1 MPRPKNTVRRQ
12 ERQQKFLAAYAQTGI
27 VKLAATRSHIP
38 ASQHYTWIS
47 QDEDYAKAAAEIA
60 EATKEL
66 AAQLRGKPG
75 PQPGSQ
81 APHRREAL
89 KRERQEKFLAA
100 ISRGLTRHEA
110 AKEAGVTYEG
120 QQYWE
125 QTDPEYAARFQQA
138 YEESAETRK
147 VLTSEKKR
155 KASKARWD
163 DPQAREAWGEFQKT
177 TWTPEKRA
185 ELSARM
191 SRQMSDPEA
200 RKRLGEASRAR
211 WDEPGRREEWSD
223 HMRALWADPGR
234 RARFL
239 AHYDEPGFRE
249 SVAETV
255 RQHWASIPE
264 EERNEKL
271 RKMRRRMKGGN
282 IITDIEATVM
292 DALGAMMV
300 PYIMHAPVD
309 RYTADIFLPHLKL
322 IIECDGAWHHD
333 QRPDFDAARDE
344 KIAELGFKTLRL
356 AEAEIKDGSFIAK
369 LREAL
374 EVTTE

>member
-1 MPRPKNTVRRQ
+1 MPRPKDTVRRQ
-12 ERQQKFLAAYAQTGI
+12 ERQQRFLAAYAQTGI
-27 VKLAATRSHIP
+27 VKLASTRSQIP
-38 ASQHYTWIS
+38 ASQHYTWMS

-60 EATKEL
+60 EATKGI

-81 APHRREAL
+81 APHQREAL

-100 ISRGLTRHEA
+100 IGRGLTRHEA
-110 AKEAGVTYEG
+110 SKEAGVTYEG

-138 YEESAETRK
+138 YEESAETRNA
-147 VLTSEKKR
+147 LTSEKKR
-155 KASKARWD
+155 RASKARWD

-185 ELSARM
+185 EFAARM
-191 SRQMSDPEA
+191 SERMSSPEERA
-200 RKRLGEASRAR
+200 RLGEASKAR
-211 WDEPGRREEWSD
+211 WAAPGKREEWGD
-223 HMRALWADPGR
+223 HMRSLWASPER
-234 RARFL
+234 RERFM
-239 AHYDEPGFRE
+239 AHFDEPGFRE
-249 SVAETV
+249 SVSETV

-282 IITDIEATVM
+282 IITDIEAAVM
-292 DALGAMMV
+292 DALGGMLV
-300 PYIMHAPVD
+300 PYIMHAPID

-322 IIECDGAWHHD
+322 IIECDGTYFHP
-333 QRPDFDAARDE
+333 QRKDTDDIRDARL
-344 KIAELGFKTLRL
+344 AELGFRTLRL
-356 AEAEIKDGSFIAK
+356 SEAEIKDGSFLPK
-369 LREAL
+369 LKEAL
-374 EVTTE
+374 DVTTG

>member
-1 MPRPKNTVRRQ
+1 MPRPRNTVRRQ
-12 ERQQKFLAAYAQTGI
+12 ERQENFLAAYAQTGI
-27 VKLAATRSHIP
+27 VQLAATRSHIP
-38 ASQHYTWIS
+38 ASQHYTWMS

-60 EATKEL
+60 EAMKET
-66 AAQLRGKPG
+66 AAQLRRKPG

-100 ISRGLTRHEA
+100 IGRGLTRHEA
-110 AKEAGVTYEG
+110 AKEAGVTYEA

-125 QTDPEYAARFQQA
+125 QTDPEYAGRFRRA
-138 YEESAETRK
+138 YEESAGTRK
-147 VLTSEKKR
+147 ALTSEKKR
-155 KASKARWD
+155 RASKARWD

-200 RKRLGEASRAR
+200 RRRLGEASRAR
-211 WDEPGRREEWSD
+211 WDEPGQREAWGD
-223 HMRALWADPGR
+223 HMRALWADPER

-255 RQHWASIPE
+255 RQHWASIPQ

-292 DALGAMMV
+292 DALGVLMV

-309 RYTADIFLPHLKL
+309 RYTADILLPHLRL
-322 IIECDGAWHHD
+322 IIECDGAYHHD
-333 QRPDFDAARDE
+333 QRPDYDAARDE
-344 KIAELGFKTLRL
+344 KMAELGFRTLRL
-356 AEAEIKDGSFIAK
+356 AEAEIKDGSFTAK
-369 LREAL
+369 LEEAL
-374 EVTTE
+374 GLTA

>member
-12 ERQQKFLAAYAQTGI
+12 ERQQRFLAAYAETGI
-27 VKLAATRSHIP
+27 VQLAATRSQIP
-38 ASQHYTWIS
+38 ASQHYTWMS

-60 EATKEL
+60 EATKET
-66 AAQLRGKPG
+66 AAQLRRKPG

-125 QTDPEYAARFQQA
+125 QTDPEYAARFQRA

-147 VLTSEKKR
+147 ALTAEKKSR
-155 KASKARWD
+155 ASKARWD
-163 DPQAREAWGEFQKT
+163 DPQARESWGDFQKT

-185 ELSARM
+185 EFAARM
-191 SRQMSDPEA
+191 SERMSSPEERQ
-200 RKRLGEASRAR
+200 RLGEASRAR
-211 WDEPGRREEWSD
+211 WDAPGKREAWSE
-223 HMRALWADPGR
+223 HMRALWADPER
-234 RARFL
+234 RKVFL

-249 SVAETV
+249 SVSETV
-255 RQHWASIPE
+255 RKHWASIPE

-292 DALGAMMV
+292 DALGRMLV
-300 PYIMHAPVD
+300 PYIMHAPID

-344 KIAELGFKTLRL
+344 RIAELGFRTLRL
-356 AEAEIKDGSFIAK
+356 SEAEIKDGSFTGRLK
-369 LREAL
+369 EAL
-374 EVTTE
+374 EASPA

>member
-1 MPRPKNTVRRQ
+1 MPRPKTPYAARSVSRSSWRRTP
-12 ERQQKFLAAYAQTGI
+12 RRGSS
-27 VKLAATRSHIP
+27 KLAATRSQIP
-38 ASQHYTWIS
+38 ASQHYTWMS

-60 EATKEL
+60 EATKEI

-110 AKEAGVTYEG
+110 AKESGVTYEG

-138 YEESAETRK
+138 YEEAAETRK
-147 VLTSEKKR
+147 ALTSEKKR

-163 DPQAREAWGEFQKT
+163 DPQARETWGEFQKT

-211 WDEPGRREEWSD
+211 WDEPGRREEWSE
-223 HMRALWADPGR
+223 HMRALWADPER
-234 RARFL
+234 RKVFL

-249 SVAETV
+249 SVSEQV
-255 RQHWASIPE
+255 RQHWASIPQ

-271 RKMRRRMKGGN
+271 KKMRRRMKGGN

-292 DALGAMMV
+292 DALGRMLV
-300 PYIMHAPVD
+300 PYIMHAPID

-322 IIECDGAWHHD
+322 IVECDGAWHHD

-344 KIAELGFKTLRL
+344 KIAELGFRTLRL
-356 AEAEIKDGSFIAK
+356 TEAEIKDGSFTVRLK
-369 LREAL
+369 EAL
-374 EVTTE
+374 EAPPV